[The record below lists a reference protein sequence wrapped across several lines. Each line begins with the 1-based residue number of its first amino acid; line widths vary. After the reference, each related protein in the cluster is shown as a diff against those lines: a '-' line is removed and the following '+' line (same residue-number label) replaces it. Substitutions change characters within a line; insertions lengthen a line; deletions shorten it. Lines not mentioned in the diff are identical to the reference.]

1 MPRLWSGVAKSG
13 NRPWV
18 RAAALSRA
26 VRGGLR
32 ALVVSAIPAPGVW
45 PWPDHRGWFRRL
57 AGDLPLPKRDCQFG
71 EHDGEVGDRRE
82 NAKLSHPLWV
92 SSWAVPAGQRR
103 GRSTSISGLPSREPE
118 PAYLAILIRRP
129 DDDVL
134 DLLSWRIQARLQTRC
149 AANHLTAE
157 RAVSAE

>member
-26 VRGGLR
+26 VRCGLR

-92 SSWAVPAGQRR
+92 VCHERRMSCVRRATVREIKEGPSSSVIRSRSQATASCCGQKPWWCCVKKVRERCTRDEGGPFGAV
-103 GRSTSISGLPSREPE
+103 L
-118 PAYLAILIRRP
+118 
-129 DDDVL
+129 
-134 DLLSWRIQARLQTRC
+134 
-149 AANHLTAE
+149 
-157 RAVSAE
+157 